1 MEKINLYTVRLPQGS
16 EDGLYKCAKC
26 RDTGWITTE
35 TGVVLCS
42 CLSESSINRRK
53 LSLGLT
59 PILQQKT
66 FENFLLKYYPE
77 YLKNEVGSTYLALAE
92 KARRRCHSFAER
104 YNPAQPMTG
113 LLLAGDTGVGKTHLA
128 AAIANRLIDRGINCL
143 FVVVPELLDEL
154 RYSYSAS
161 SDREEVLM
169 RRAQTA
175 PVLVLDDICVHNYS
189 DWTRSKLYTLINYR
203 LNYGLPLIITGN
215 KDFAEMSDIIGAR
228 AASRV
233 LEICDS
239 IYLECDVDIRTMEFK
254 NRR

>member
-1 MEKINLYTVRLPQGS
+1 MEKIKFNMVKLPQNN
-16 EDGLYKCAKC
+16 EAGLYKCSKC
-26 RDTGWITTE
+26 RDTGWVTTE
-35 TGVVLCS
+35 SGVVPCS
-42 CLSESSINRRK
+42 CLTEHNLNRRK

-59 PILQQKT
+59 PILQQKN
-66 FENFLLKYYPE
+66 FDNFLLEHYPE
-77 YLKNEVGSTYLALAE
+77 YLKNEVGSTYLALAQ
-92 KARRRCHSFAER
+92 KAKFRCKAFAER
-104 YNPAQPMTG
+104 YSPAQPMTG

-128 AAIANRLIDRGINCL
+128 AAVANRLIDRGINCL
-143 FVVVPELLDEL
+143 FMVVPEFLDEL
-154 RYSYSAS
+154 RYSYSTG
-161 SDREEVLM
+161 SDREEFLM
-169 RRAQTA
+169 RRGQTA

-228 AASRV
+228 AASRI

-239 IYLECDVDIRTMEFK
+239 IYLECDIDIRSMEFK

>member
-1 MEKINLYTVRLPQGS
+1 MEKYNFNTVRMPQSS
-16 EDGLYKCAKC
+16 EAGLYKCAQC
-26 RDTGWITTE
+26 RDTGWVTTE
-35 TGVVLCS
+35 TGVVPCT
-42 CLSESSINRRK
+42 CLSESSLNRRK

-66 FENFLLKYYPE
+66 FANFVLKYYPE
-77 YLKNEVGSTYLALAE
+77 FLKNEVGSTYLALAE
-92 KARRRCHSFAER
+92 KALRHCQSFSER
-104 YNPAQPMTG
+104 YSPVQPMTG

-143 FVVVPELLDEL
+143 FVVVPEFLDAL
-154 RYSYSAS
+154 RYSYSDN
-161 SDREEVLM
+161 SDREEFLM

-228 AASRV
+228 AASRI